1 MLRKVFSPSRVR
13 AIRFTFLLGLL
24 MVSYQ
29 NCSSGVSFE
38 AGAALNQSSSPNSPL
53 ETEPTDNGGGSTL
66 PDPDVS
72 TPVVTPVVTPGVTP
86 EMPPDGSIPG
96 GGTMPTD
103 PNSPDVMPTPI
114 PGDGLACA
122 SPRVPIGQTCVCPA
136 GSNDVG
142 NSCLTCKAGEKFNSM
157 TLKCEMQTVSC
168 PAGQTYDGHDCVA
181 ISPSCDSYV
190 EITSSKFAI
199 PPRNMNAAGKGK
211 ICYYVKLVSKVAK
224 ANSSTFKERRTDI
237 VSRLHGGSGNAPPHV
252 MASKEISFVLQGDRE
267 VVLAG
272 DSHGG
277 DDIYVDNYFL
287 VEVMFSGLKKP
298 NLWASGTKDA
308 RPLDAKNVEMP
319 IQVNGQDVT
328 DWHAFG
334 DGGTSRFNPINMYG
348 QLAKDKEISFKGSA
362 LDCGSVGESSD
373 VYLLFR

>member
-1 MLRKVFSPSRVR
+1 
-13 AIRFTFLLGLL
+13 

-29 NCSSGVSFE
+29 NCSTGVSFE
-38 AGAALNQSSSPNSPL
+38 AGEALNQSNLPNYPL
-53 ETEPTDNGGGSTL
+53 DVPDGSTTVPPTTDVIGGGTL
-66 PDPDVS
+66 PDPDVIPGTTPGTTPPGS
-72 TPVVTPVVTPGVTP
+72 ETPVVTV
-86 EMPPDGSIPG
+86 PPDGPIPG
-96 GGTMPTD
+96 GGGTTPT
-103 PNSPDVMPTPI
+103 TPSV
-114 PGDGLACA
+114 PGDGMVCA
-122 SPRVPIGQTCVCPA
+122 NPRVPVGNSCVCPA
-136 GSNDVG
+136 GSHDVG
-142 NSCLTCKAGEKFNSM
+142 NSCLTCKVGEKFNPM
-157 TLKCEMQTVSC
+157 TLKCEMLTVSC

-190 EITSSKFAI
+190 EIVNSKFAI
-199 PPRNMNAAGKGK
+199 PPRNVDASGKGK

-224 ANSSTFKERRTDI
+224 ANSSTFSERRNDI
-237 VSRLHGGSGNAPPHV
+237 VSRKHGGTGNAPPHV

-287 VEVMFSGLKKP
+287 VEVMFPGLAKP
-298 NLWASGTKDA
+298 NLWASGTRDA
-308 RPLDAKNVEMP
+308 LPLNSKNVAVP
-319 IQVNGQDVT
+319 IQVNGQAVT

-334 DGGTSRFNPINMYG
+334 DGGTSRFNPINMYN
-348 QLAKDKEISFKGSA
+348 QLTKDKEISFKGSA